1 MFDPAKE
8 STHVLSRKNP
18 YGNSFDL
25 LGVRFDCKLVMSE
38 TVHSLAGQCKWK
50 LRAILR
56 TQKFNTGM
64 ELVTL
69 YKAQL
74 LSFIEYRTPAIYH
87 ACASALLELDRI
99 QDRLM
104 NAAGFNEA
112 EVLRV
117 CRLAP
122 LTARRDMAMLGLIHR
137 TVLGKGPCHFRAFFK
152 PDIHKRQ
159 AGSGRHRLQLCD
171 YGVHESDL
179 QFPGSRPADY
189 LQNSALGLVQVY
201 NLLPAGIVENSSSV
215 SSFQSALQGVLMAR
229 ATAGCTDWKFTFS
242 PRVPMHRHPLRIL

>member
-1 MFDPAKE
+1 MQIGNVRNCTFPGRTVQVETPGHPTDPAIQHWHGIDFALQNTAAFLHRVQN
-8 STHVLSRKNP
+8 SCHLSC
-18 YGNSFDL
+18 
-25 LGVRFDCKLVMSE
+25 VR
-38 TVHSLAGQCKWK
+38 QC
-50 LRAILR
+50 
-56 TQKFNTGM
+56 TDGG
-64 ELVTL
+64 
-69 YKAQL
+69 
-74 LSFIEYRTPAIYH
+74 
-87 ACASALLELDRI
+87 LDRI
-99 QDRLM
+99 QDKLV

-159 AGSGRHRLQLCD
+159 AGSGRHRLQLCEYD
-171 YGVHESDL
+171 VHESDL

-189 LQNSALGLVQVY
+189 LQISALGLVQVY
-201 NLLPAGIVENSSSV
+201 NSLPAGIVENSSSV

>member
-1 MFDPAKE
+1 
-8 STHVLSRKNP
+8 
-18 YGNSFDL
+18 
-25 LGVRFDCKLVMSE
+25 MSE

-64 ELVTL
+64 ELVML

-99 QDRLM
+99 QDRLV
-104 NAAGFNEA
+104 NAAGFCEA
-112 EVLRV
+112 EVLRE

-122 LTARRDMAMLGLIHR
+122 LSSRRDMAMLGLIHR
-137 TVLGKGPCHFRAFFK
+137 TVLGKGPSHFRAFFK
-152 PDIHKRQ
+152 PDYNKRQ
-159 AGSGRHRLQLCD
+159 AGIGLHRLQLCE
-171 YGVHESDL
+171 YGAHESDFQL
-179 QFPGSRPADY
+179 PGSRPADY

-201 NLLPAGIVENSSSV
+201 NLLPADIVESSSSV